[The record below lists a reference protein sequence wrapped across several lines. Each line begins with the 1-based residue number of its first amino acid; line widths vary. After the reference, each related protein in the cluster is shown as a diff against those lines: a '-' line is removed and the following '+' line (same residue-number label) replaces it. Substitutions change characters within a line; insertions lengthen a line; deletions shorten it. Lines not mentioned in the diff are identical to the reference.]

1 MTAAVRVPLDRAL
14 TEVLAVTAEHA
25 AQADAAA
32 EFPTAA
38 LDAMRSTGLLGL
50 MVPAEHGGWGGGVTE
65 LVDVTMRL
73 ARADM
78 SVALIF
84 AMHCQ
89 QVFAIVRH
97 ARGALRESLLT
108 ALGHGDRY
116 LASVTTERGSG
127 GNLLT
132 SDSRVETT
140 PGLLHIDRDAPIV
153 TGGRH
158 ADGFLITTLA
168 PNAASPH
175 QVSLMYAAREQLDVQ
190 VVGGWQ
196 PLGMRATESVP
207 MRLTGQVPDDQVVG
221 APGSFREMAAA
232 TFGPLAHLGW
242 SAAWLGAAAGA
253 LSRVLHHLRSPQ
265 GRGQF
270 DPGSELSLIRLARIR
285 GRLDLVHGLLRHT
298 IQVYDTT
305 TGPADPPSQLL
316 MNALKVHAAE
326 QCFAAVDELMELAG
340 LRHGYLRSSQL
351 FVERV
356 FRDLRSAS
364 LNYGNDRLFLANG
377 SLALL
382 DRQVH
387 LA

>member
-50 MVPAEHGGWGGGVTE
+50 MVPAEHGGGGGGVTE

-153 TGGRH
+153 TGG
-158 ADGFLITTLA
+158 
-168 PNAASPH
+168 
-175 QVSLMYAAREQLDVQ
+175 ARPPAGRTRLS
-190 VVGGWQ
+190 
-196 PLGMRATESVP
+196 RATE
-207 MRLTGQVPDDQVVG
+207 QI
-221 APGSFREMAAA
+221 
-232 TFGPLAHLGW
+232 
-242 SAAWLGAAAGA
+242 
-253 LSRVLHHLRSPQ
+253 PQ
-265 GRGQF
+265 G
-270 DPGSELSLIRLARIR
+270 
-285 GRLDLVHGLLRHT
+285 
-298 IQVYDTT
+298 
-305 TGPADPPSQLL
+305 
-316 MNALKVHAAE
+316 
-326 QCFAAVDELMELAG
+326 
-340 LRHGYLRSSQL
+340 
-351 FVERV
+351 
-356 FRDLRSAS
+356 
-364 LNYGNDRLFLANG
+364 
-377 SLALL
+377 
-382 DRQVH
+382 
-387 LA
+387 